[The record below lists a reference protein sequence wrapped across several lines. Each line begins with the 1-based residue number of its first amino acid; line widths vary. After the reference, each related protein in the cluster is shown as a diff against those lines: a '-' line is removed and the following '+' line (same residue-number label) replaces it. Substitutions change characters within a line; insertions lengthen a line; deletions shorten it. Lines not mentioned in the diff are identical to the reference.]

1 MAPQPARDTSAVMVA
16 AAGLA
21 GLGLAGLGLLGIG
34 LDRAL
39 RRLAADLRH
48 TRARLD
54 DLRGQVDDRRT
65 DQLVISQ
72 VDGLERAT
80 ARLEAA
86 VGALAAAAG
95 GERADR
101 HRGLDRIGER
111 VDGLE
116 RELKQVARDVEEVAR
131 EVERAAREV
140 ERAAREVGAEADLR
154 ALVEPR
160 APMPPL
166 GGWALDADTLHA
178 VATMMWLR
186 RPPLIVECGSGSSSV
201 WLGYLAERLGTGRV
215 VSLEHDE
222 RFLHAT
228 RALVAAHGL
237 RDRVEIRHAPL
248 EPWAGGDGQPYPWY
262 QRSAIDD
269 LAGIG
274 LLLVDGP
281 PGAVGRQARYP
292 AGPLLIPR
300 CAVDAVIVLD
310 DTDRVGERAVS
321 DRWQEEWPD
330 LERQPRNRPAPAHVF
345 VRRAG
350 RGVVGGPIGGTAGG
364 TAGGTVSG

>member
-1 MAPQPARDTSAVMVA
+1 
-16 AAGLA
+16 
-21 GLGLAGLGLLGIG
+21 
-34 LDRAL
+34 
-39 RRLAADLRH
+39 
-48 TRARLD
+48 
-54 DLRGQVDDRRT
+54 
-65 DQLVISQ
+65 
-72 VDGLERAT
+72 
-80 ARLEAA
+80 
-86 VGALAAAAG
+86 
-95 GERADR
+95 
-101 HRGLDRIGER
+101 
-111 VDGLE
+111 
-116 RELKQVARDVEEVAR
+116 
-131 EVERAAREV
+131 
-140 ERAAREVGAEADLR
+140 
-154 ALVEPR
+154 
-160 APMPPL
+160 
-166 GGWALDADTLHA
+166 
-178 VATMMWLR
+178 MMWLR

-248 EPWAGGDGQPYPWY
+248 EPWAGGDGEPYPWY

-300 CAVDAVIVLD
+300 CAGDAVIVLD
-310 DTDRVGERAVS
+310 DTDRAGERAVS

-345 VRRAG
+345 VRGAG
-350 RGVVGGPIGGTAGG
+350 RGAVGSPIGG